1 MNDRMNVTGGRTRR
15 GLRRLALLFLAVMM
29 TLSFAMTS
37 AAAYDDINAPRNS
50 AGPGTSGWVA
60 NADGTWSY
68 YHRGDAIKGEWAEIG
83 THWYLFDAEGHMLTG
98 WQTIGHDDYYLAQAG
113 DATHPAGA
121 MYVSERTP
129 EGIEVDEKGIAVKLP
144 AVGDRPNPYGVSC
157 VEVSIAEQMVYCY
170 LHNTLVWQSPCV
182 TGRLGGRE
190 TTVGAHQILSKERD
204 RYLQGTNEDG
214 SKYKSFVHYWMPF
227 HNGEGLHDASWR
239 SSFGGTIYKN
249 SGSHGCVNL
258 PPANT
263 GALYNIVWVGM
274 PVFVH

>member
-1 MNDRMNVTGGRTRR
+1 MKMEFYSSRSGCLTR
-15 GLRRLALLFLAVMM
+15 LMLLSIAVM
-29 TLSFAMTS
+29 
-37 AAAYDDINAPRNS
+37 
-50 AGPGTSGWVA
+50 V
-60 NADGTWSY
+60 
-68 YHRGDAIKGEWAEIG
+68 
-83 THWYLFDAEGHMLTG
+83 
-98 WQTIGHDDYYLAQAG
+98 
-113 DATHPAGA
+113 GA
-121 MYVSERTP
+121 WLLP
-129 EGIEVDEKGIAVKLP
+129 GIEVDEKGIAVPLP
-144 AVGDRPNPYGVSC
+144 AVGDRPNPYGISC